1 MKISANWIRDF
12 VSPTATDRDVA
23 EALTVSGIAIEGY
36 FGEGADQTWEAEIT
50 TNRVDAMNHY
60 GVARE
65 VSAIYDLDLAPIA
78 PKIVESGS
86 ANVSIAIEDPEGCAR
101 YTARVVRGVK
111 IAPAP
116 AIIAHRL
123 ELIDQRSIGNVAD
136 ATNYVLNELG
146 QPTHAFDLDKL
157 EGGKIVVRRARLGET
172 ITTLDGVER
181 KLSPEDLVIADAAK
195 PVAIAGVM
203 GGEATMI
210 TAATRNVL
218 IESAWFDPAS
228 IRATARRLGMHTDAS
243 HRYERGA
250 DCGIT
255 PLACARVA
263 ELIAASAGGAVSQ
276 EIDIVARAIAQPR
289 IALASSEVKR
299 ILGVEI
305 PPAEIARILHRLGF
319 RVERFA
325 IEGSGPEFTV
335 TVPTWRLD
343 VEREIDLIEEVARIY
358 SYLKIPGTLPSFAGG
373 VVESPI
379 ARKQAAL
386 RARLLALGYNESL
399 SSTFIPQED
408 ARFFLSTAPADAS
421 SGAPAE
427 PVRIANPLSEEA
439 SFMRT
444 SLVPGLLSQIAY
456 NLNRGNSDVRLF
468 EAGHVYAMLSG
479 ETQGEVVDE
488 HNSLAI
494 AATGGAIAPSVHG
507 KPEPL
512 TFFHL
517 KGDLEQLLAAFAVPD
532 VNTEGGPHL
541 PAVGKCGEQ
550 STEGGPH
557 LPAVGKCGE
566 QPTGGITFDR
576 TVPAWLH
583 PGRAGRAQFLD
594 KNGAHQTVAIFGQLH
609 PELAAARKLKQDVFI
624 AEIFVEA
631 LYALALRQPAY
642 TPISKYPAVERDFS
656 FVLPEGVEFAGIRHK
671 LSTLAIAE
679 LTAILPAETFR
690 GGSLAAGTYSFLLR
704 VRFQSAE
711 RTLRDD
717 EVAAWSQQIVKSVE
731 SLGGSLRQ

>member
-1 MKISANWIRDF
+1 MKISPNWIRDF
-12 VSPTATDRDVA
+12 VSPTAGDREVA
-23 EALTVSGIAIEGY
+23 EALTISGIAIEGY

-65 VSAIYDLDLAPIA
+65 VSAIYDLDLAPLA
-78 PKIVESGS
+78 PKVSESGP
-86 ANVSIAIEDPEGCAR
+86 ADFSIVIDDAEGCAR
-101 YTARVVRGVK
+101 YTARIVRGVK

-116 AIIAHRL
+116 AKLAHRL
-123 ELIDQRSIGNVAD
+123 ELIEQRSISNVAD
-136 ATNYVLNELG
+136 ATNYVLNEIG
-146 QPTHAFDLDKL
+146 QPTHVFDLDKL
-157 EGGKIVVRRARLGET
+157 EGGKIIVRRARDGEV

-181 KLSPEDLVIADAAK
+181 KLAPEDLVIADAVK

-210 TAATRNVL
+210 TYATKNVL

-228 IRATARRLGMHTDAS
+228 IRRTARRLGMHTDAS

-250 DCGIT
+250 DSGIT

-263 ELIAASAGGAVSQ
+263 ELIVSSAGGAVSA
-276 EIDIVARAIAQPR
+276 EIDVVARRISPPR
-289 IALASSEVKR
+289 IALASSEVRR

-305 PPAEIARILHRLGF
+305 PPAEIARILRRLGF
-319 RVERFA
+319 AVE
-325 IEGSGPEFTV
+325 GGGPQFRV

-358 SYLKIPGTLPSFAGG
+358 SYLKIPSTLPSFAGG
-373 VVESPI
+373 VIELPN

-386 RARLLALGYNESL
+386 RSRLLALGYNESL

-408 ARFFLSTAPADAS
+408 ARFF
-421 SGAPAE
+421 APAE

-444 SLVPGLLSQIAY
+444 SLVPGLLLQVAY
-456 NLNRGNSDVRLF
+456 NLNRGNTDVRLF
-468 EAGHVYAMLSG
+468 EAGHVYAM
-479 ETQGEVVDE
+479 QGEAVDE
-488 HNSLAI
+488 HNSLAFVCTG
-494 AATGGAIAPSVHG
+494 AAGESSVHR
-507 KPEPL
+507 KPEPVN
-512 TFFHL
+512 FFHV
-517 KGDLEQLLAAFAVPD
+517 KGDIEQLLAAFD
-532 VNTEGGPHL
+532 I
-541 PAVGKCGEQ
+541 PANAAPV
-550 STEGGPH
+550 TY
-557 LPAVGKCGE
+557 
-566 QPTGGITFDR
+566 DR

-583 PGRAGRAQFLD
+583 PGRAARARIA
-594 KNGAHQTVAIFGQLH
+594 GTTVAIFGQLH
-609 PELAAARKLKQDVFI
+609 PEVAAARKLKQEVFV
-624 AEIFVEA
+624 AEVFVEA
-631 LYALALRQPAY
+631 LYQLALRQPAY

-656 FVLPEGVEFAGIRHK
+656 FVLPEGVEFESIRHK
-671 LSTLAIAE
+671 LSALAIAE
-679 LTAILPAETFR
+679 LTQILPAETFR

-717 EVAAWSQQIVKSVE
+717 EVASWSQQIVKSVE
-731 SLGGSLRQ
+731 LLGGALRQ